1 LDGTVRASEHLTLQG
16 SLAWVDAS
24 IDSFPNGVNSG
35 DFTAVFGPTA
45 NVQGQTAPRFPE
57 WAGSFSGTYERD
69 LPGSVFG
76 TSDASWYTRGDVF
89 YTGEF
94 FDENTNLAQAPSAV
108 DVNLRTG
115 IKRDNISLEVFVTN
129 LFNEDAVLG
138 ANNIADT
145 SLDVRGFNPFNAAQI
160 FDFSRESVHVA
171 LRPRRQ
177 FGVRLD
183 VDF

>member
-1 LDGTVRASEHLTLQG
+1 LPS
-16 SLAWVDAS
+16 
-24 IDSFPNGVNSG
+24 SF
-35 DFTAVFGPTA
+35 
-45 NVQGQTAPRFPE
+45 
-57 WAGSFSGTYERD
+57 
-69 LPGSVFG
+69 FG

-145 SLDVRGFNPFNAAQI
+145 SFDVRGFNPFNAAQI

-177 FGVRLD
+177 LGVRLD